1 VNAAYLIR
9 TGLSA
14 AKLRAVAADMTHNRA
29 VKTMPE
35 EMNPSSGVYKLIDA
49 IYAAFPPRI

>member
-1 VNAAYLIR
+1 
-9 TGLSA
+9 
-14 AKLRAVAADMTHNRA
+14 LRAVAADMTHNRA
-29 VKTMPE
+29 VKTIPE